1 MTSRGEIETLLRNL
15 YAARIRG
22 DLGGVV
28 DTFAPGAK
36 FEIAGASETNSI
48 SAIAV
53 GIDEFRPWLAA
64 MIKSFALADHTTL
77 AILIER
83 ENAAVHWRARVHSN
97 IAGKTLMIEFID
109 LVRIENRRIDSYTE
123 FFARR

>member
-1 MTSRGEIETLLRNL
+1 MTSRGEIETLLRNF

-36 FEIAGASETNSI
+36 FEIAGTSETNSI

-53 GIDEFRPWLAA
+53 GIGEFRPWLAA
-64 MIKSFALADHTTL
+64 MIKTFTLANHAIL
-77 AILIER
+77 AILIEG
-83 ENAAVHWRARVHSN
+83 ENAAVHWRAGVHSN
-97 IAGKTLMIEFID
+97 ITGKTLTIEFID

-123 FFARR
+123 FFVRR